1 MSERIIVPIAIRD
14 DTEARLQ
21 IPVDLTHAEAEKIS
35 RVVLAYGDR
44 TKHEKTLENETGK

>member
-21 IPVDLTHAEAEKIS
+21 IPVDLTHAEAFDPFTH
-35 RVVLAYGDR
+35 VG
-44 TKHEKTLENETGK
+44 G